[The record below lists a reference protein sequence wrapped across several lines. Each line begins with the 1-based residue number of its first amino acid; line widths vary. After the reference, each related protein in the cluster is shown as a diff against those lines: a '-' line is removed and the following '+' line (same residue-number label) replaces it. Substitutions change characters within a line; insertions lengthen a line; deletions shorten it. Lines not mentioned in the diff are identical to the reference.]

1 VTLASGADQA
11 MANLNDV
18 EFMGRT
24 IRVNEV
30 GCCCCWASCAFEMH
44 HVYACG
50 RRLDPSV
57 DSTRQQKLTLQLCAS
72 AFVCF
77 PAVHTPATRSPTA
90 EQVIWMCL
98 RSHKVYSE
106 P

>member
-30 GCCCCWASCAFEMH
+30 GCCAS
-44 HVYACG
+44 
-50 RRLDPSV
+50 
-57 DSTRQQKLTLQLCAS
+57 
-72 AFVCF
+72 
-77 PAVHTPATRSPTA
+77 
-90 EQVIWMCL
+90 
-98 RSHKVYSE
+98 
-106 P
+106 